1 MNLIEIIK
9 RNRETEKKENISKIL
24 TVFAATGAISCIV
37 ILIAS

>member
-24 TVFAATGAISCIV
+24 TVFAATGAISCLV

>member
-24 TVFAATGAISCIV
+24 TIFAATGAISCIV